1 MTKSL
6 SDYQEKD
13 FLDNGKVKITNDWFT
28 DQVRSYINE
37 EDFENF
43 LHKSITVE
51 DLTEDIEYV
60 MKNMILK
67 SFETIRLYNQLDFII
82 DSIHTI
88 VALYNKFGKSMYEYE
103 KKLLVEDIKVLV
115 KDLKSDKIEDTIQKL
130 PSFYAFE
137 ASMYARRMD
146 NTYRLI
152 EYISIYKYFQFI
164 I

>member
-43 LHKSITVE
+43 LHKGITVE

-60 MKNMILK
+60 MKTMVFK
-67 SFETIRLYNQLDFII
+67 SSETISLYSQLDFIK
-82 DSIHTI
+82 DSIRTI
-88 VALYNKFGKSMYEYE
+88 
-103 KKLLVEDIKVLV
+103 
-115 KDLKSDKIEDTIQKL
+115 
-130 PSFYAFE
+130 
-137 ASMYARRMD
+137 
-146 NTYRLI
+146 
-152 EYISIYKYFQFI
+152 
-164 I
+164 

>member
-13 FLDNGKVKITNDWFT
+13 FLVNGKVKITNDWFT
-28 DQVRSYINE
+28 DQVRSCMNE

-60 MKNMILK
+60 MKTMIFK
-67 SFETIRLYNQLDFII
+67 SSETISLYSQLDFIK

-88 VALYNKFGKSMYEYE
+88 VALYNKFGKCYIFAYYC
-103 KKLLVEDIKVLV
+103 
-115 KDLKSDKIEDTIQKL
+115 
-130 PSFYAFE
+130 SF
-137 ASMYARRMD
+137 
-146 NTYRLI
+146 N
-152 EYISIYKYFQFI
+152 SIN
-164 I
+164 